1 MNRIDSARAIEK
13 IWNVECKNGQLLYWN
28 YNEEC
33 WSIKDDLKLLAKYK
47 RAFEIL
53 KRELDIHCS
62 DGEVWFCKCIGE
74 TDITKEEYKLL
85 EELMKND

>member
-1 MNRIDSARAIEK
+1 MRMTGKETLADLYYNNLDKFIDIEQTNK
-13 IWNVECKNGQLLYWN
+13 QVEI
-28 YNEEC
+28 
-33 WSIKDDLKLLAKYK
+33 IKKELDELTKYK

-85 EELMKND
+85 EELIKYDN